1 MDSNKRTTKFTFGDF
16 PRETTNDPTVKLTN
30 SQALHAPRASD
41 WLSSAPFL
49 NINRLP
55 CITRHLRSASNMEG
69 KNQETT
75 KRELRRTR
83 KIEVAQE
90 NLKLIPLEQ

>member
-1 MDSNKRTTKFTFGDF
+1 
-16 PRETTNDPTVKLTN
+16 
-30 SQALHAPRASD
+30 
-41 WLSSAPFL
+41 
-49 NINRLP
+49 
-55 CITRHLRSASNMEG
+55 MEG